1 MTASLVHGTL
11 RMVPCATFAQHA
23 IGVAQTRVWSAATRG
38 WGAARNRPLM
48 LVSYLPVPVN
58 SGVATVNGLLTAG
71 SSLEGEGKA
80 CWNA

>member
-1 MTASLVHGTL
+1 
-11 RMVPCATFAQHA
+11 
-23 IGVAQTRVWSAATRG
+23 
-38 WGAARNRPLM
+38 M